1 MPSIVYHHAPTTIP
15 AGTAQGKPIPDGKQ
29 QAAMIKLTA
38 TRKGNMA
45 KRKSIKL
52 AHARRSKQGAPRNLI
67 RIFDRTSDICRERN
81 KADIPTN
88 TRPRRRKPTA
98 ASKTNGTPATL
109 EQTTLPD
116 LDRCLE
122 TPEEQQAWD
131 KLARD
136 LAEDVRKFNPEESVK
151 QLRFLSIMYGAAKI
165 KERKRKYK
173 ALQHVYQQYVL
184 AKIGGKLPELMDIY
198 RKQGLK
204 VHNDAHPVLAVI
216 RARITTNRDCV
227 TRWGSALRLAQT
239 KEVLPEKLTE
249 FLQKH
254 GIERS
259 CKEFRKLQAQAR
271 LAVVEDGR
279 VRAETSV
286 DEMDAE
292 MDKTSKTIERS
303 QPVKSGKEVT
313 GKAGDQTPIET
324 TTDFNESFMRI
335 TRNRKDVFVNID
347 GHFSADGRLSLQT
360 VRIADGS
367 ATRKQRPKTQ

>member
-1 MPSIVYHHAPTTIP
+1 
-15 AGTAQGKPIPDGKQ
+15 
-29 QAAMIKLTA
+29 
-38 TRKGNMA
+38 MA

-52 AHARRSKQGAPRNLI
+52 AYTRRSKRVAPRNLT
-67 RIFDRTSDICRERN
+67 RLFDRNPDVCREPN

-88 TRPRRRKPTA
+88 TRPRRRKPTV
-98 ASKTNGTPATL
+98 ASKPDNMPGTS
-109 EQTTLPD
+109 EHTTPPD
-116 LDRCLE
+116 FDRFLE

-136 LAEDVRKFNPEESVK
+136 LAEDVKRFNPEESVK
-151 QLRFLSIMYGAAKI
+151 QLRFLCIMYGAAKI

-173 ALQHVYQQYVL
+173 ALQQVYQQYVL
-184 AKIGGKLPELMDIY
+184 AKIGDKIPELMEIY

-204 VHNDAHPVLAVI
+204 IHNDAHPVLAVI
-216 RARITTNRDCV
+216 RARMTTNRDCV

-259 CKEFRKLQAQAR
+259 CKEFRKLQA
-271 LAVVEDGR
+271 
-279 VRAETSV
+279 RAHLEVDEYGGIHTDNSV

-292 MDKTSKTIERS
+292 MDKTSKSIERS

-313 GKAGDQTPIET
+313 GKAGDQTLIET
-324 TTDFNESFMRI
+324 STDFDVNFMRI
-335 TRNRKDVFVNID
+335 TRNGKDVLVNID
-347 GHFSADGRLSLQT
+347 GYVSADGRLSLQT

-367 ATRKQRPKTQ
+367 ATRKRRPKTQ